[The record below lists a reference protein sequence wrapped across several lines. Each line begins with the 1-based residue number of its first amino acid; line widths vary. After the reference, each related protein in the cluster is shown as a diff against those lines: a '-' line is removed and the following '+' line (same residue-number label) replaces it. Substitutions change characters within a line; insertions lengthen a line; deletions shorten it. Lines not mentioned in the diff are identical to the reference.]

1 MNETPTISI
10 IFRFEE
16 ERSVRIVQTDL
27 PYTGDFENLKKIVS
41 ETQLMFY
48 NLGYSNELVDQAVN
62 ETNIF
67 F

>member
-10 IFRFEE
+10 IFKFEE
-16 ERSVRIVQTDL
+16 ERSVRILQTDL

>member
-10 IFRFEE
+10 TFRFEE

-27 PYTGDFENLKKIVS
+27 PYTGDFENLKQIVS

-48 NLGYSNELVDQAVN
+48 NLGYSHELVEQAVN
-62 ETNIF
+62 ESNIF
-67 F
+67 

>member
-16 ERSVRIVQTDL
+16 ERSVRILQTDL

-48 NLGYSNELVDQAVN
+48 NLGYSNELVEEAVK
-62 ETNIF
+62 ESNIF
-67 F
+67 

>member
-10 IFRFEE
+10 IFKFEE
-16 ERSVRIVQTDL
+16 ERSVRILQTDL

-48 NLGYSNELVDQAVN
+48 NLGYSNELVEQAVN
-62 ETNIF
+62 ESNIF
-67 F
+67 